1 MPASSRFSSSP
12 NPEVA
17 RLWRGRWSGVPYRYR
32 SELVFWRAACYRQ
45 LFGAALPLQSR
56 RSSGDSRHG
65 ERPPCPRRYRQSV
78 REILL
83 SHESRKR
90 TAFVDTRHYHTG
102 ALSHPAR

>member
-45 LFGAALPLQSR
+45 LFGAALPLQRGPRETRDMASVR
-56 RSSGDSRHG
+56 RVRGVIDSQSEKSSSATNREN
-65 ERPPCPRRYRQSV
+65 ERPS
-78 REILL
+78 
-83 SHESRKR
+83 S
-90 TAFVDTRHYHTG
+90 TRGITTQG
-102 ALSHPAR
+102 P